1 MATTFIIVMYII
13 INLDPSQS
21 MASDAIKRVTDLS
34 KDQRFGMFA
43 LVSIVPGISL
53 ILTAIPVFFYD
64 ITGARKEKILSELH
78 ERRAAQGINF
88 EA

>member
-1 MATTFIIVMYII
+1 MI

-21 MASDAIKRVTDLS
+21 LASDAIKRVTDLS

-53 ILTAIPVFFYD
+53 MLTAIPVFFYD
-64 ITGARKEKILSELH
+64 LTGEKKERILRELH
-78 ERRAAQGINF
+78 ERRAAEGISI